1 MWGNSVTQEGFKR
14 KLTAILSADVVGY
27 SRLMDDNEEATVRTI
42 NIYRDSMKALIQQY
56 RGRVVDATGDNL
68 LAEFTSVVD
77 ALKCSVKI
85 QHELDKRNTDLSSER
100 IMEFRIGVN
109 VGDVIEE
116 NDRIYGD
123 GVNIA
128 ARVEALADAG
138 GICIT
143 GRAYDHIKNKLEFG
157 YQYLGEHSVKNI
169 SEPIRVYKVL
179 IDPEAAGKALG
190 EKRKTKRWIAI
201 ATAIVLLIGVGGIA
215 GWYLYLKHSKRIDP
229 ASLDRMAYV
238 LPDKPSLA
246 VLPFDNLSGEPEQ
259 EYFSDGI
266 TDDLIT
272 DLSKI
277 SGLFVIARNSAFAYK
292 GKPVKIRQV
301 AEELG
306 VRYVLEGSVR
316 KAEKRVR
323 INAQLIDAMTGGHLW
338 AERYDRDYT
347 DIFELQDEVIG
358 KIVSALTVK
367 LTGAEKAQLA
377 RRPTDNLEAYDYY
390 LRAERDAY
398 SEDDSLLSKT
408 LSLYEKAIATDP
420 NFAEAYAGYAR
431 VAVDVWRLN
440 YVNVLAGPVARKHAY
455 EAAARALS
463 LNPIIPKAY
472 SVLGILQAVDGRY
485 DEAITSAHKAV
496 SLGPN
501 SADAYVNLAL
511 VLMFSG
517 RPADSLAAME
527 TSLRLNPKPPLGVY
541 GYYGAVL
548 FINRQYEKAIEPL
561 EKARAASYIAKEH
574 LVMAYAQLG
583 RLDDA
588 KAEVDDLVNGLR
600 PDTSLSYYRVLYM
613 HYKRK
618 EDRTLLLDALRKAG
632 VPEWPFGYEGE
643 VKDRLDGNSIK
654 TLALGRTWV
663 GHNPAG
669 IQFIQEIG
677 EDGKFAYRSDQS
689 FVTGQASVQGDMLC
703 LKSEYLMGRKRCG
716 YVYRKPGG
724 TPTEKNEYVYV
735 GATALMFFSPVR

>member
-1 MWGNSVTQEGFKR
+1 MWGNSVTQAGFKR

-27 SRLMDDNEEATVRTI
+27 SRLMDDNEEATVRTL
-42 NIYRDSMKALIQQY
+42 NVYRGSMKALILQH

-85 QHELDKRNTDLSSER
+85 QHELDERNTDLSSER

-116 NDRIYGD
+116 EDRIYGD

-128 ARVEALADAG
+128 ARVEALAEAG

-143 GRAYDHIKNKLEFG
+143 GRAYDHLKNKLDFG

-169 SEPIRVYKVL
+169 PEPVRVYKVL
-179 IDPEAAGKALG
+179 MDPKAAGKVLG
-190 EKRKTKRWIAI
+190 EKRKTKRWIGI
-201 ATAIVLLIGVGGIA
+201 VTAIVLIVGVGGLA

-229 ASLDRMAYV
+229 ASLDRMAYT
-238 LPDKPSLA
+238 LPDKPSIA

-292 GKPVKIRQV
+292 AKAVKIRQV

-316 KAEKRVR
+316 KADNRVR
-323 INAQLIDAMTGGHLW
+323 INAQLIDTTTGGHLW
-338 AERYDRDYT
+338 AERYDRNYK

-358 KIVSALTVK
+358 KIVSALTIK
-367 LTGAEKAQLA
+367 ITGTEQTQLA

-390 LRAERDAY
+390 LRAERDVY

-408 LSLYEKAIATDP
+408 LSLYEKAIAIDP

-431 VAVDVWRLN
+431 AAVDVWRLN
-440 YVNVLAGPVARKHAY
+440 YVNVLAGPVARKRAY
-455 EAAARALS
+455 EAAARALE
-463 LNPIIPKAY
+463 LDANLPRAY
-472 SVLGILQAVDGRY
+472 SVLGVLQVMDGRY
-485 DEAITSAHKAV
+485 DEAIASTNKAV

-517 RPADSLAAME
+517 KPAEALAAME
-527 TSLRLNPKPPLGVY
+527 TSLRLNPKPPLGIY

-561 EKARAASYIAKEH
+561 EKARAASYIAREY

-588 KAEVDDLVNGLR
+588 KAEVDGFWPDL
-600 PDTSLSYYRVLYM
+600 SLSYYRVLYM
-613 HYKRK
+613 HYKRE

-632 VPEWPFGYEGE
+632 VPEWPYGYEGR

-654 TLALGRTWV
+654 TLALGRTWA

-677 EDGKFAYRSDQS
+677 EDGKFAYRSEQS

>member
-27 SRLMDDNEEATVRTI
+27 SRLMDDNEEATVRTL
-42 NIYRDSMKALIQQY
+42 NVYRDSMRALIQQH
-56 RGRVVDATGDNL
+56 RGRVVDTTGDNL
-68 LAEFTSVVD
+68 LAEFASVVD
-77 ALKCSVKI
+77 ALNCSVKV
-85 QHELDKRNTDLSSER
+85 QQELSER
-100 IMEFRIGVN
+100 NADLPPGRRMEIRIGVN

-116 NDRIYGD
+116 EDRIYGD

-128 ARVEALADAG
+128 ARMEALAETG

-143 GRAYDHIKNKLEFG
+143 GRTYDQVKNKLEFG

-169 SEPIRVYKVL
+169 PEPVRVYKVL
-179 IDPEAAGKALG
+179 IEPEAAGKVLG
-190 EKRKTKRWIAI
+190 EKRKTRKRTAL
-201 ATAIVLLIGVGGIA
+201 ATAIVLLIGVGGLA
-215 GWYLYLKHSKRIDP
+215 GWYLYLKQSKRIDP
-229 ASLDRMAYV
+229 ATLDRIAYT
-238 LPDKPSLA
+238 LPDKPSIA

-316 KAEKRVR
+316 KADNRVR
-323 INAQLIDAMTGGHLW
+323 INAQLIDATTGGHLW
-338 AERYDRDYT
+338 AERYDRRYT

-367 LTGAEKAQLA
+367 LTGVEQAQLA

-390 LRAERDAY
+390 LRAERDVY
-398 SEDDSLLSKT
+398 SEDYSLLSET
-408 LSLYEKAIATDP
+408 LSLYEKAIALDP

-431 VAVDVWRLN
+431 AAVDVWRLG
-440 YVNVLAGPVARKHAY
+440 YDNVLASPVARKRAY
-455 EAAARALS
+455 EAADRALALDS
-463 LNPIIPKAY
+463 KIPRAY
-472 SVLGILQAVDGRY
+472 SVLGILQAVDGRH
-485 DEAITSAHKAV
+485 DEAIESARKAL

-501 SADAYVNLAL
+501 SADAYVNLAV

-517 RPADSLAAME
+517 RPTESLAAME
-527 TSLRLNPKPPLGVY
+527 TALRLNPKPPLGVY

-548 FINRQYEKAIEPL
+548 FINRQYEKALEPL
-561 EKARAASYIAKEH
+561 EKARAASYVAREH
-574 LVMAYAQLG
+574 LAMTYAQLG

-588 KAEVDDLVNGLR
+588 KAEIADLL
-600 PDTSLSYYRVLYM
+600 PDTNLSWYRISYA
-613 HYKRK
+613 HYKRE
-618 EDRTLLLDALRKAG
+618 EDRARLLDALRKAG
-632 VPEWPFGYEGE
+632 VPEWPFGYEGR

-663 GHNPAG
+663 GHNHAG
-669 IQFIQEIG
+669 LQFIQEISA
-677 EDGKFAYRSDQS
+677 DGKFAYRSVQS
-689 FVTGQASVQGDMLC
+689 FITGQASVQGDMFC
-703 LKSEYLMGRKRCG
+703 LKSEYLMGRDRCG

-724 TPTEKNEYVYV
+724 TRAEKNEYVYV